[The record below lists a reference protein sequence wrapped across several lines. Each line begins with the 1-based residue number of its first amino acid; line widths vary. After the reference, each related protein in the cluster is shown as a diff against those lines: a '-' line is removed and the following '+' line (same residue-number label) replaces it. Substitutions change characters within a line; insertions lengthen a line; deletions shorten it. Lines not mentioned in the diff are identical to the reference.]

1 MSDDELKDKILA
13 YVIDRHTE
21 INTSKP
27 SKGVGGLPTYDEI
40 RKSFKGEQNNFYNH
54 FSIVSQ
60 EWLDIKKNED
70 GEKVYREKAGARFF
84 LYVEEGYQGRKKKTI
99 MAGQVAEAAIRS
111 SKSSKSSSWAAWGSA
126 LAAIILL
133 FTTFWNTTK
142 DDEKITPFI
151 LRTQELM
158 QAREKQILE
167 LQNEVMLLRAK
178 VEALESIAHDSSVV
192 SSKTKTHK

>member
-13 YVIDRHTE
+13 YVINRHTE
-21 INTSKP
+21 INTSKT

-99 MAGQVAEAAIRS
+99 MAGQVAEAAI
-111 SKSSKSSSWAAWGSA
+111 SSSWAAWGSA
-126 LAAIILL
+126 LAAITLL
-133 FTTFWNTTK
+133 FTTFWNTAK
-142 DDEKITPFI
+142 DDEKTTPFI

-178 VEALESIAHDSSVV
+178 VEALESVAHDSSVV
-192 SSKTKTHK
+192 SSKAKTHK